1 MNQRQLNDLIQ
12 RVEKLETK
20 VAEFEGLTK
29 GRIVDIRSVE
39 VPEKTEVPKPTE
51 EKKPKPKKGKK

>member
-12 RVEKLETK
+12 RIEKLETK

-29 GRIVDIRSVE
+29 ARIVDVE
-39 VPEKTEVPKPTE
+39 RVEAPEKTEIPKPTE
-51 EKKPKPKKGKK
+51 EKKSKPKKGKK